1 MNIFMEWMRLN
12 WGWVLSFGTFLTTLI
27 LYFWRRLKAVERGVQ
42 ALLRDRMVDMYE
54 RYSEKGYAPI
64 YAKQN
69 FENVWKQYEALGKN
83 GVMKQIHD
91 SFIGLST
98 CSHTHEHE
106 HEQEGEF
113 HHEV

>member
-12 WGWVLSFGTFLTTLI
+12 WGWVLSFGTFLITLI

-69 FENVWKQYEALGKN
+69 FENVWKQYETLGKKR
-83 GVMKQIHD
+83 GHETD
-91 SFIGLST
+91 S
-98 CSHTHEHE
+98 
-106 HEQEGEF
+106 
-113 HHEV
+113 

>member
-1 MNIFMEWMRLN
+1 MNIFTEWMRLN
-12 WGWVLSFGTFLTTLI
+12 WGWVLSFGTFLITLI

-69 FENVWKQYEALGKN
+69 FENVWKQYETLGKN

-91 SFIGLST
+91 SFMALST
-98 CSHTHEHE
+98 CSHTYELEGDFEHE
-106 HEQEGEF
+106 
-113 HHEV
+113 V

>member
-1 MNIFMEWMRLN
+1 
-12 WGWVLSFGTFLTTLI
+12 
-27 LYFWRRLKAVERGVQ
+27 
-42 ALLRDRMVDMYE
+42 MVDMYE

-91 SFIGLST
+91 SFMGLPT
-98 CSHTHEHE
+98 CSHTHENE